1 MVLKARF
8 ISSSPTARDFPPD
21 RGREVAVAG
30 RSNSGKSSAIN
41 RIVGMRKLAR
51 VSKTPGRTQSINF
64 FELAP
69 ERRLVDLPGYGFA
82 RVSDAT
88 RERWRAALQTYF
100 ERRRSLCG
108 LIVTVDLRRGL
119 MAPDRLLIDQSRRLK
134 IPQLLLL
141 TKADKFSRARAEARR
156 QEVAAQAPAEAEI
169 LLFSA
174 TSGQGA
180 EQARARLCQW
190 LAMESQDELEEAGGR
205 D

>member
-1 MVLKARF
+1 MELKVRF
-8 ISSSPTARDFPPD
+8 IRSSPTARDFPAD

-69 ERRLVDLPGYGFA
+69 GCRLVDLPGYGFA
-82 RVSDAT
+82 RVSNAT
-88 RERWRAALQTYF
+88 RERWRAMLEIYF

-119 MAPDRLLIDQSRRLK
+119 MEPDRLLIEQSRRRK

-141 TKADKFSRARAEARR
+141 TKADKLSRAQAEARR
-156 QEVAAQAPAEAEI
+156 RELVAEAPAEAEI

-180 EQARARLCQW
+180 EQARARLRQW
-190 LAMESQDELEEAGGR
+190 LAIEPVNE
-205 D
+205 